1 MVRVF
6 SELKAGNET
15 TAPPEG
21 AAVLKARPERGRTP
35 SGGYAQS
42 WPTYNSAQVVEKDQF
57 QVLLSALCRGVEEP
71 GKQSTGRPRLPWRDM
86 IFAAVFKSYV
96 TCSARRFMCDLKAA
110 HEKGLVEHLPH
121 YNSVLNA
128 MASDSLT
135 PLLQQIIT
143 ETSLPLR
150 CVETYFAVDSTG
162 LSTCHRHAWYNRHK
176 ARFQK
181 MRGWLKLHIM
191 VGVDTHII
199 TSAEVTGG
207 RANDNPYFKGLVKH
221 TAEHFEISE
230 VSVDAAYLAAQNQ
243 LVVLM
248 SGGVPYIAYRSNS
261 TGDGW
266 RAHSKFWNLMLDLYR
281 NRRPEFMNHYY
292 RRNNVETTFHMVKAK
307 FGERLRS
314 RCFRA
319 QVNEVL
325 CRVICHNVCVVI
337 QTMHRLGVA
346 PTFWAEAVLDADDR
360 KATSPLRVEGGRERL
375 APALAAKSA
384 MSLPTTGLR
393 QPETGTV
400 VSPNKLQMSLCFQPT
415 PAATEILAH
424 GEYQQSAPTR
434 ETSSSDRL
442 PQAIKGQLRMF

>member
-1 MVRVF
+1 M
-6 SELKAGNET
+6 
-15 TAPPEG
+15 
-21 AAVLKARPERGRTP
+21 
-35 SGGYAQS
+35 
-42 WPTYNSAQVVEKDQF
+42 
-57 QVLLSALCRGVEEP
+57 
-71 GKQSTGRPRLPWRDM
+71 PWNDM

-162 LSTCHRHAWYNRHK
+162 LSTCRRHAWYNRHK

-181 MRGWLKLHIM
+181 MREWLKLHIM

-207 RANDNPYFKGLVKH
+207 RANDNPYFKGLVQH
-221 TAEHFEISE
+221 TARHFEISE
-230 VSVDAAYLAAQNQ
+230 VSADAAYLAAQNQ
-243 LVVLM
+243 RVVLM

-281 NRRPEFMNHYY
+281 NRRPEFMDHYY
-292 RRNNVETTFHMVKAK
+292 RRNNVETTFYMVKAK

-314 RCFRA
+314 KTFRA
-319 QVNEVL
+319 QVNEAL
-325 CRVICHNVCVVI
+325 CRVICHNISVVI
-337 QTMHRLGVA
+337 QSMHKLGIA
-346 PTFWAEAVLDADDR
+346 PTFWAETVRNADGG
-360 KATSPLRVEGGRERL
+360 KVTNPLKIEGGRERL
-375 APALAAKSA
+375 APALAAKSTV
-384 MSLPTTGLR
+384 SLPTTSPR
-393 QPETGTV
+393 QPKTRTV
-400 VSPNKLQMSLCFQPT
+400 VSLNSSQMSLCFQPA
-415 PAATEILAH
+415 PAVKDTLDQ
-424 GEYQQSAPTR
+424 GERNQEAAIREPASAAECLP
-434 ETSSSDRL
+434 RL
-442 PQAIKGQLRMF
+442 NEGQLRMF